1 MGLFQRQKQQ
11 SQCSAVGPELL
22 AVLPTNPKPWYK
34 TRHLIQLNLILLV
47 PLFSAATIGFDS
59 AMMNGLQ
66 SLPQWKTFFEF
77 PKPALLG
84 TINAIYPVGK
94 LIGLYP
100 ATWISDRY
108 GRRKPMR
115 FGFFILILGA
125 AIQGGA
131 QNLSMFIVARVLLGL
146 ATAFISLPSPLLIC
160 ELAYPTQRGK
170 LTALYNTFF
179 YLGSVF
185 AAWST
190 YGSFRLQS
198 TLAWRIP
205 STLQG
210 AFPLIQLCCFYWVPE
225 SPRWLIAHGKHDE
238 ARDIF
243 TKYHSAGDK
252 DSPLVDF
259 ELAEIETAIRAE
271 NTAISQSSYIDC
283 IRTSP
288 NRRRTFIAV
297 SLGVFA
303 QWSGNGVV
311 SYYLTLVLDTIG
323 IKAASSQT
331 LINGML
337 QLFNWIISILA
348 GALMVDRLGRRTLF
362 LISTAGMLVSYI
374 CWTALNSVFARDSNQ
389 TAGYAVLAFI
399 FIYYFFYDIAWTPL
413 LWAYPAEIF
422 PYTLRAR
429 GLTITLSSAYLG
441 LILGQIVNPI
451 AMTDIGWKYYTV
463 FCCLLAI
470 LLVIVY
476 LCYPETRGHSLEEIA
491 EIFDGKKVARRG
503 ESTENIAT
511 DKTVTN
517 HHVAEG

>member
-1 MGLFQRQKQQ
+1 MGMFQRQTQR
-11 SQCSAVGPELL
+11 SQCSTVGPELL
-22 AVLPTNPKPWYK
+22 AVLPTDPKPWYK
-34 TRHLIQLNLILLV
+34 TSHLIQLNLILLV
-47 PLFSAATIGFDS
+47 PLFSAATVGFDS

-66 SLPQWKTFFEF
+66 SLPQWKSFFGF
-77 PKPALLG
+77 PRPALLG
-84 TINAIYPVGK
+84 TINAIYPIGK

-108 GRRKPMR
+108 GRRKPMCI
-115 FGFFILILGA
+115 GFFSLILGA
-125 AIQGGA
+125 ALQGGA

-190 YGSFRLQS
+190 YGSFRAQS
-198 TLAWRIP
+198 TWAWRIP

-210 AFPLIQLCCFYWVPE
+210 VFPLMQLCCFYWVPE

-238 ARDIF
+238 AREILN
-243 TKYHSAGDK
+243 KYHSAGDK
-252 DSPLVDF
+252 DSPLVEF
-259 ELAEIETAIRAE
+259 ELAEIETAIHAE
-271 NTAISQSSYIDC
+271 STTLSQSSYIDC
-283 IRTSP
+283 IRTAP
-288 NRRRTFIAV
+288 NRRRTFIAITV
-297 SLGVFA
+297 GVFA
-303 QWSGNGVV
+303 QWCGNGVV

-323 IKAASSQT
+323 ITATSSQT
-331 LINGML
+331 FINGML
-337 QLFNWIISILA
+337 QLFNWIVSVLA

-362 LISTAGMLVSYI
+362 LVSTAGMFVSYI
-374 CWTALNSVFARDSNQ
+374 CWTALNSVFARDNNQ

-441 LILGQIVNPI
+441 LILGQFVNPI
-451 AMTDIGWKYYTV
+451 AMTDIGWKYYIV

-470 LLVIVY
+470 LLAIVY
-476 LCYPETRGHSLEEIA
+476 FCYPETKGRSLEEVA
-491 EIFDGKKVARRG
+491 EIFDGKKVGQSG
-503 ESTENIAT
+503 EQVENMVSNEIAT
-511 DKTVTN
+511 RRLIVQ
-517 HHVAEG
+517 G